1 MFRKTNVRLVQR
13 RREMMESL
21 LLRGV
26 VSLGSRAA
34 AAVEYLPVL
43 RDICRTEQL
52 KEKGKIKRRWAA
64 TFILVFV

>member
-1 MFRKTNVRLVQR
+1 
-13 RREMMESL
+13 MMESL

-26 VSLGSRAA
+26 VSLGNRAA